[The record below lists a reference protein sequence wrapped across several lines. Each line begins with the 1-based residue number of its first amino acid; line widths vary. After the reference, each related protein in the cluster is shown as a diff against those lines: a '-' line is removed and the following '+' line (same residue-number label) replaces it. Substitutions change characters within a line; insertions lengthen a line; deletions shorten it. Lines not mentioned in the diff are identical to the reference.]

1 MGIVKTISILQI
13 FLLILFVILG
23 VLAHKGKL
31 EEGKKKTYTKISN
44 FSILILLI
52 LFPIKSK
59 LEPPTVETNPK
70 KIIETFFKENDL
82 NFPKDYEEKIEFND
96 LKQATVKSGDEEIY
110 VYIKDNKVAKLMLL
124 PSRYFIYNTLSDE
137 EPVELKKD
145 LMKERSNFRKSLST
159 WDVSNPVQVELIKR
173 NLSYPDSY
181 KHVESK
187 YFDYGNYYIMS
198 TTFKAKNSFGMAKE
212 YIIKTKYPLEKED
225 KLEILSFQ

>member
-13 FLLILFVILG
+13 ILLILYVVLGIL
-23 VLAHKGKL
+23 AQKSKL

-59 LEPPTVETNPK
+59 FEPSTVETNPK
-70 KIIETFFKENDL
+70 KIIQTFFKENDL
-82 NFPKDYEEKIEFND
+82 NYPENYEEQLEFNG
-96 LKQATVKSGDEEIY
+96 LKQATIESGDEKVY
-110 VYIKDNKVAKLMLL
+110 VYLKDNKVAKLMLL
-124 PSRYFIYNTLSDE
+124 PSRYFIYNTLSGE

-145 LMKERSNFRKSLST
+145 LMKKRSNFRKSLST

-187 YFDYGNYYIMS
+187 YFDFGNYYIMS
-198 TTFKAKNSFGMAKE
+198 TVFKAKNSFGMSKE
-212 YIIKTKYPLEKED
+212 YIIKTKYPLDENER
-225 KLEILSFQ
+225 LEILSFQ

>member
-13 FLLILFVILG
+13 ILLICYVALG
-23 VLAHKGKL
+23 ILAHKRKL
-31 EEGKKKTYTKISN
+31 EERKKRIYTKISN
-44 FSILILLI
+44 ISILILLV

-59 LEPPTVETNPK
+59 FEPPTVETNPE
-70 KIIETFFKENDL
+70 KIIKTFFKENDL
-82 NFPKDYEEKIEFND
+82 NYPGNYKEQIEFNG
-96 LKQATVKSGDEEIY
+96 LKQAIVKSRDEEIY

-137 EPVELKKD
+137 KPVELKKD

-159 WDVSNPVQVELIKR
+159 WDVSHPVQVELIKR
-173 NLSYPDSY
+173 NLNYPDSY

-187 YFDYGNYYIMS
+187 YFDFGNYYIMS
-198 TTFKAKNSFGMAKE
+198 TIFKAKNSFGMAKE
-212 YIIKTKYPLEKED
+212 YIIKTKYPLEKDD

>member
-1 MGIVKTISILQI
+1 MGIVKTISILQMI
-13 FLLILFVILG
+13 LLVLYVVLG
-23 VLAHKGKL
+23 IVAHKGKL
-31 EEGKKKTYTKISN
+31 EEKKKRTYTKISN
-44 FSILILLI
+44 FSVLILLV
-52 LFPIKSK
+52 LFPVKSK
-59 LEPPTVETNPK
+59 FEPPTVETNPE
-70 KIIETFFKENDL
+70 KIIKIFFKENDL
-82 NFPKDYEEKIEFND
+82 NYPGNYEEQIEFNG
-96 LKQATVKSGDEEIY
+96 LKQAIIKSGDEEVY

-159 WDVSNPVQVELIKR
+159 WDVSHPVQVELIKR